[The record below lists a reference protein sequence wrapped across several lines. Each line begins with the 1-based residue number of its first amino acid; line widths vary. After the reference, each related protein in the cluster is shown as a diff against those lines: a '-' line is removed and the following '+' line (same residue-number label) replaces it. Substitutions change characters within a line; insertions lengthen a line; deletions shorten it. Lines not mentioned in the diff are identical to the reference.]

1 MGPKMR
7 TIEEKLLDY
16 LKEHKKPVT
25 IKQMA
30 KYFIASENAVQ
41 RSFADLASRGV
52 VEVVPKSKP
61 YLYRMK

>member
-1 MGPKMR
+1 MR
-7 TIEEKLLDY
+7 KIEDKLLDY

>member
-1 MGPKMR
+1 MR
-7 TIEEKLLDY
+7 KIEDKLLEY
-16 LKEHKKPVT
+16 LQEHKKPVT

-41 RSFADLASRGV
+41 RSFADLASRGL

-61 YLYRMK
+61 YLYRIKR